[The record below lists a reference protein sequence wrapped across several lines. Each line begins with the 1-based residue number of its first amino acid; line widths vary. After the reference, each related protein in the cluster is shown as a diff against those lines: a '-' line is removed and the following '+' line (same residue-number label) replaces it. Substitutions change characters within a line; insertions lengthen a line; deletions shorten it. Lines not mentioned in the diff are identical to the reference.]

1 MEADMT
7 GKPKRAALYVRVS
20 TDGQTVDNQRLALEA
35 VCEQRGWQVV
45 EVYADNGVSGAK
57 GRNQRPGL
65 DALLKDASRGR
76 FNVVLAW
83 ALDRLGR
90 SLLDLLDTLS
100 ELETVGVALVLHQQA
115 IDTTTAAGR
124 MFFQVTG
131 AFAEFERAMIR
142 SRVKAGLERA
152 KARGVRLGRPRTG
165 AKVEAVIRA
174 RLARGDGIKKVAKAL
189 GVGNGTVARIKLA
202 MAI

>member
-1 MEADMT
+1 MT

-35 VCEQRGWQVV
+35 VCEQRGWEVV
-45 EVYADNGVSGAK
+45 QVYADNGISGAK
-57 GRNQRPGL
+57 GRKQRPGL

-152 KARGVRLGRPRTG
+152 KARGCAPRAPKDWRQGRSRHTRSAG
-165 AKVEAVIRA
+165 E
-174 RLARGDGIKKVAKAL
+174 G
-189 GVGNGTVARIKLA
+189 
-202 MAI
+202 

>member
-1 MEADMT
+1 MT

-45 EVYADNGVSGAK
+45 QVYADNGISGAK
-57 GRNQRPGL
+57 GRKPRPRPGCAAEGCL
-65 DALLKDASRGR
+65 SRAVQR
-76 FNVVLAW
+76 CP
-83 ALDRLGR
+83 RLGAGSPR
-90 SLLDLLDTLS
+90 SFVAGPVRHAERIGDGGCRPGFTNKPSTLPPLLDGYS
-100 ELETVGVALVLHQQA
+100 SRCV
-115 IDTTTAAGR
+115 
-124 MFFQVTG
+124 

-165 AKVEAVIRA
+165 AKDLRGNKRIGLAA
-174 RLARGDGIKKVAKAL
+174 RTQETNRDFC
-189 GVGNGTVARIKLA
+189 
-202 MAI
+202 

>member
-1 MEADMT
+1 M
-7 GKPKRAALYVRVS
+7 
-20 TDGQTVDNQRLALEA
+20 
-35 VCEQRGWQVV
+35 
-45 EVYADNGVSGAK
+45 
-57 GRNQRPGL
+57 
-65 DALLKDASRGR
+65 
-76 FNVVLAW
+76 
-83 ALDRLGR
+83 
-90 SLLDLLDTLS
+90 
-100 ELETVGVALVLHQQA
+100 ETVGVALVLHQQA

-189 GVGNGTVARIKLA
+189 GVGNGTVARIKVA

>member
-1 MEADMT
+1 MT

-45 EVYADNGVSGAK
+45 QVYADNGISGAK
-57 GRNQRPGL
+57 GRKQRPGL

-76 FNVVLAW
+76 FKVVLAW

-100 ELETVGVALVLHQQA
+100 ELETVGVALVLQQQA
-115 IDTTTAAGR
+115 IDTTTPAGR

-189 GVGNGTVARIKLA
+189 GVGNGTVARIKVA

>member
-1 MEADMT
+1 MA
-7 GKPKRAALYVRVS
+7 RRWI
-20 TDGQTVDNQRLALEA
+20 QRLALDA

-45 EVYADNGVSGAK
+45 QLYADNGISGAK
-57 GRNQRPGL
+57 GRKQRPGL

-124 MFFQVTG
+124 S
-131 AFAEFERAMIR
+131 
-142 SRVKAGLERA
+142 SR
-152 KARGVRLGRPRTG
+152 
-165 AKVEAVIRA
+165 
-174 RLARGDGIKKVAKAL
+174 
-189 GVGNGTVARIKLA
+189 
-202 MAI
+202 

>member
-1 MEADMT
+1 MAEIRQKM
-7 GKPKRAALYVRVS
+7 KL
-20 TDGQTVDNQRLALEA
+20 QRDLD
-35 VCEQRGWQVV
+35 R
-45 EVYADNGVSGAK
+45 DNGISGAK
-57 GRNQRPGL
+57 GRKQRPGL
-65 DALLKDASRGR
+65 DALLKVASRGR

-152 KARGVRLGRPRTG
+152 KARGVRLGHPRTG
-165 AKVEAVIRA
+165 PRSKPSY
-174 RLARGDGIKKVAKAL
+174 ARGWHRRRNKAGCQGAWGRQWHRGPYKGGDGDLSGIRW
-189 GVGNGTVARIKLA
+189 GGTKGAPGGFATVRF
-202 MAI
+202 